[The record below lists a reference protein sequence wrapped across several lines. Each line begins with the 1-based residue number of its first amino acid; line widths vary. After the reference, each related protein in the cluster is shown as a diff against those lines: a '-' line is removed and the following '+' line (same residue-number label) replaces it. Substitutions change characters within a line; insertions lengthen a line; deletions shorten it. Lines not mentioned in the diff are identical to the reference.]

1 MTEAPTRRPRRGP
14 DPEVPLRAP
23 SGVAFLGPEG
33 TFTAAA
39 TDLVAP
45 GTPRRPLPSILDVV
59 AEVRDGHAALGVVPI
74 ENSIEGAVDLT
85 LDALVHGEPGAY
97 IRGEVALPITMAV
110 LAAPGARLDRVT
122 EVRSHPVAIAQ
133 CRGWLAAHL
142 PGAALVPVSS
152 TAEAARQV
160 VAEGL
165 GVAALGN
172 VGAGARFGLEVLA
185 PDVAD
190 HGSSTTRFA
199 VLGRTMAAA
208 TGADKTALV
217 VFLGE
222 DRPGLLLRVLEE
234 FALRGVNLVRIESRP
249 TKRALGDFCI
259 LLDAEGHPTEPRLAE
274 ALRGV
279 HRHVA
284 EVRLL
289 GAWPAAGGVAKPPP
303 ATDSEAAYAE
313 AGVWYDRLLQS
324 IER

>member
-1 MTEAPTRRPRRGP
+1 VTA
-14 DPEVPLRAP
+14 
-23 SGVAFLGPEG
+23 GVAFLGPEG

-45 GTPRRPLPSILDVV
+45 SAPRRPLASIVDVV
-59 AEVRDGHAALGVVPI
+59 SDVREGRADLGVVPI
-74 ENSIEGAVDLT
+74 ENSIEGAVDVT
-85 LDALVHGEPGAY
+85 LDALVHGPPGAY

-110 LAAPGARLDRVT
+110 LAPPGTGLAGVR

-142 PGAALVPVSS
+142 PEADLVPVAS

-160 VAEGL
+160 AAGGPGATA

-172 VGAGARFGLEVLA
+172 AGAGERFGLEVLA
-185 PDVAD
+185 GDVAD
-190 HGSSTTRFA
+190 SGSSTTRFV
-199 VLGRTMAAA
+199 VLGRTMAAP
-208 TGADKTALV
+208 TGADKTSLV
-217 VFLGE
+217 VFFGE

-259 LLDAEGHPTEPRLAE
+259 LLDAEGHLTEPRLAE

-284 EVRLL
+284 EVRVL
-289 GAWPAAGGVAKPPP
+289 GAWPAAGATAAALPPG
-303 ATDSEAAYAE
+303 DGEAAYAGAE
-313 AGVWYDRLLQS
+313 AWYDQLLGCV
-324 IER
+324 EG

>member
-1 MTEAPTRRPRRGP
+1 VR
-14 DPEVPLRAP
+14 
-23 SGVAFLGPEG
+23 S
-33 TFTAAA
+33 TA
-39 TDLVAP
+39 
-45 GTPRRPLPSILDVV
+45 PSILDVV
-59 AEVRDGHAALGVVPI
+59 AAVRDGSAELGVVPI

-85 LDALVHGEPGAY
+85 LDALVHGPPGAY
-97 IRGEVALPITMAV
+97 IRGEVELPITMAV
-110 LAAPGARLDRVT
+110 LAPPGSGLDRVT

-133 CRGWLAAHL
+133 CREWLAAHL
-142 PGAALVPVSS
+142 AGAELVPVAS

-160 VAEGL
+160 AEAGRAEL
-165 GVAALGN
+165 AALGN
-172 VGAGARFGLEVLA
+172 VGAAARFGLEVLA

-190 HGSSTTRFA
+190 SGSSTTRFV

-217 VFLGE
+217 VFFGE

-259 LLDAEGHPTEPRLAE
+259 LLDAEGHPSEPRLAE

-284 EVRLL
+284 ELRVL
-289 GAWPAAGGVAKPPP
+289 GAWPAAGGATTAAPP
-303 ATDSEAAYAE
+303 TDSEAAYAD
-313 AGVWYDRLLQS
+313 AGAWYDRLLQR
-324 IER
+324 IDPPT